1 MPAFRKLTWNKIT
14 LPGFLCLLPAMKTIL
29 LKSYNSGQFKT
40 INWFFAL
47 LFSLLMVTAC
57 VQPEQASRKP
67 TLYLI
72 GDSTVKNGKGNGD
85 GGLWGWG
92 NFLPAY
98 FDTTRISVQNNALG
112 GTSSRTF
119 QTMGWWDK
127 VLVNIKPGDFVMMQ
141 FGHNDSSPVNDT
153 LRARGTI
160 KSNGEEIEEID
171 NLITKKQETVHSYG
185 WYLRKFISDTKA
197 RGATP
202 IVLSPVPRNTWQ
214 NGKANRNDKDYGKWA
229 AEAAKQGEAYFI
241 DLNKIISDRY
251 EAEGEA
257 KVKADYFNATDHT
270 HTIEAGARVN
280 AASVIQGLKEQKNIL
295 LNKYLTPA
303 ARKKQALL

>member
-1 MPAFRKLTWNKIT
+1 MKIKAQDLNKSGQQNIT
-14 LPGFLCLLPAMKTIL
+14 LWPLVLL
-29 LKSYNSGQFKT
+29 
-40 INWFFAL
+40 FAL
-47 LFSLLMVTAC
+47 LVVSAC
-57 VQPEQASRKP
+57 VQPKQASPKP
-67 TLYLI
+67 TLFLI
-72 GDSTVKNGKGNGD
+72 GDSTVKNGKGKGD

-98 FDTTRISVQNNALG
+98 FDTTKISVRNNALG

-119 QTMGWWDK
+119 QAMGLWDK

-160 KSNGEEIEEID
+160 KSNGEETEEID
-171 NLITKKQETVHSYG
+171 NLITKKHEVVHSYG
-185 WYLRKFISDTKA
+185 WYLRKFIADSKA
-197 RGATP
+197 KGATP

-214 NGKANRNDKDYGKWA
+214 DGKANRNDQNYGKWA
-229 AEAAKQGEAYFI
+229 AEAAKQGKAFFI

-257 KVKADYFNATDHT
+257 KVRAVYFNTTDHT
-270 HTIEAGARVN
+270 HTIEAGARLN
-280 AASVIQGLKEQKNIL
+280 AASVIQGLKEQKNIP